1 MTGLGARACKGSIR
15 DCVSAVFLLLT
26 LPAGASAQWYA
37 GEAVGGNHS
46 NTATV
51 YLRTVD
57 TALDFHEVRFF
68 AVPFQPRRYFLLR
81 AGYAG
86 KAHPHRGFEMEW
98 LHFKA
103 IADVTRSY
111 HVTIG
116 PNTPLTEADV
126 QPMSKVIQSYRL
138 DSGINLLSALYV
150 WRQHLSDRVL
160 FVNRVG
166 GGVTFP
172 APNTIVEGEN
182 LNGYEFGGPGAQD
195 SVGLQVRVLPRLAVT
210 FDYKVTYVR
219 PNIHVADGRSWVALT
234 SQHVN
239 IGLLVML
246 SR

>member
-1 MTGLGARACKGSIR
+1 M
-15 DCVSAVFLLLT
+15 SAVTVLILLL
-26 LPAGASAQWYA
+26 LPVSASAQWYV
-37 GEAVGGNHS
+37 GEAIGGNHS
-46 NTATV
+46 NRATV
-51 YLRTVD
+51 YLRLPD
-57 TALDFHEVRFF
+57 TALDFHDVRFF

-86 KAHPHRGFEMEW
+86 KDHPHRGFEMEW

-103 IADVTRSY
+103 IADVNQNY

-116 PNTPLTEADV
+116 PDTPLTEAEV
-126 QPMSKVIQSYRL
+126 QPMNKVIQSYRL

-150 WRQHLSDRVL
+150 WRQHLSDRVT

-172 APNTIVEGEN
+172 APNTIVEGDQ
-182 LNGYEFGGPGAQD
+182 LNQYEFGGPGAQD
-195 SVGLQVRVLPRLAVT
+195 SIGLQVRVLPRLAVT

-219 PNIHVADGRSWVALT
+219 PNIHVAGGRSWVALT

-239 IGLLVML
+239 VGLVFMIT
-246 SR
+246 R